1 MNRPLYNFFTKDHG
15 RVDDLLQQA
24 IRSLPKIDMKIYDQ
38 FRIALLTHIKLEEN
52 LLFPIAKKAN
62 GGRPLPHFKR
72 FRLEHGA
79 LTTLIAVHPT
89 PELIKVISYVLQ
101 KHDEAEEE
109 PGGMYDVCE
118 ALTKEKTNEVLQ
130 TAKRIKPVPVHPPKK
145 EVYVLEAA
153 KRVLSRAGYDY
164 DKILNMTLP

>member
-1 MNRPLYNFFTKDHG
+1 MNKPIYNFFTKDHK
-15 RVDDLLQQA
+15 RVDDLLAQA
-24 IRSLPKIDMKIYDQ
+24 TRNLPQIDMKCYDE

-52 LLFPIAKKAN
+52 LLFPTAKEAN
-62 GGRPLPHFKR
+62 GGHPLPHFKR

-79 LTTLIAVHPT
+79 LTTLIAVYPT
-89 PELIKVISYVLQ
+89 PDLIKVISHVLQ

-118 ALTKEKTNEVLQ
+118 ALTKEKTDEVLQ
-130 TAKRIKPVPVHPPKK
+130 KAKRVKPVPVHPPKK
-145 EVYVLEAA
+145 EAYVLEAA

-164 DKILNMTLP
+164 EEILNLPLP